1 MTDETFDVTGKRM
14 IFCTV
19 LVLQVTGLC
28 SAHITTAGDAVTLPC
43 GLVKEDV
50 VPDCGGFNWTHDQTS
65 LVEFGQNVAPDTHRN
80 RVSLT
85 EICSLTLTE
94 VRVEDVGLYFCK
106 TSNEKGWSSSAVHL
120 AVVTITEQTVSDQ
133 VTLTCSVFTFSDCRY
148 SVRWVSPP
156 GVDKDTGLH
165 SERAGFRC
173 WATATWATRH
183 LTSREKQ
190 SWRCSVA
197 SKDLRELFE
206 SEIKRWPGERTEVTT
221 E

>member
-19 LVLQVTGLC
+19 LVLQVTGESPEGTVLSGLHHNRHFVLICLCPPSTLGLC
-28 SAHITTAGDAVTLPC
+28 SAHIITAGDAVTLPC

-120 AVVTITEQTVSDQ
+120 AVVTSEWIVN
-133 VTLTCSVFTFSDCRY
+133 LTPLTFD
-148 SVRWVSPP
+148 P
-156 GVDKDTGLH
+156 
-165 SERAGFRC
+165 A
-173 WATATWATRH
+173 
-183 LTSREKQ
+183 
-190 SWRCSVA
+190 
-197 SKDLRELFE
+197 
-206 SEIKRWPGERTEVTT
+206 
-221 E
+221 